1 MPDDAKTADGLK
13 AETRGLTTV
22 SDEMSRRRFV
32 VTSAAA
38 AGFALAA
45 QPICAQT
52 MITTTADGLTAG
64 DIRIPISGGS
74 IAGYVAMPAS
84 GKNLPIVLVIHEI
97 FGLHEHIKD
106 VARRL
111 AHRGYLAVAPALFSR
126 VEDVTK
132 LKTIDEIRPIVAKVR
147 DADVM
152 SDLDAAYAYA
162 TGTGKGDPKK
172 LAATGFCGGGRYTWL
187 YAAHNAR
194 MKAGVAWY
202 GPVVGTA
209 TPERPKN
216 AIDLVKDLK
225 APVLGLYGDADAGI
239 PNDTIAK
246 MREALA
252 AAGKKS
258 EIILYPDMPHA
269 FHADYRPT
277 YRAQAA
283 EAGWAQMLAWFYR
296 HGVA

>member
-1 MPDDAKTADGLK
+1 
-13 AETRGLTTV
+13 
-22 SDEMSRRRFV
+22 MSRWRFV

-52 MITTTADGLTAG
+52 VITTPADGLVAG
-64 DIRIPISGGS
+64 DIKIPISGGA
-74 IAGYVAMPAS
+74 IAGYAAMPAA

-111 AHRGYLAVAPALFSR
+111 AHRGYLAVAPALFTR

-162 TGTGKGDPKK
+162 TGTGRADPKK

-187 YAAHNAR
+187 YAAHSAYL
-194 MKAGVAWY
+194 KAGVAWY

-209 TPERPKN
+209 TPE
-216 AIDLVKDLK
+216 
-225 APVLGLYGDADAGI
+225 
-239 PNDTIAK
+239 
-246 MREALA
+246 
-252 AAGKKS
+252 
-258 EIILYPDMPHA
+258 
-269 FHADYRPT
+269 
-277 YRAQAA
+277 
-283 EAGWAQMLAWFYR
+283 
-296 HGVA
+296 